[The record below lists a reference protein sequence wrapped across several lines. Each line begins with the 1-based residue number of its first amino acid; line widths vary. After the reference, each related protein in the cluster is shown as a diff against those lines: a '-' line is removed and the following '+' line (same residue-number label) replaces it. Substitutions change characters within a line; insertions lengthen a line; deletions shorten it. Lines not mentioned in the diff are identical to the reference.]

1 MEKSTKMDQQNADT
15 GDLLKLLRNGTLDG
29 VIYCG
34 EAQPAFPLFL
44 SRLCQEHAILREQV
58 IQRAGIERSYGHQ
71 LFNGLRRPSRDK
83 ALQLA
88 FGFSLDEKQTQA
100 LLRSA
105 EVGELTT
112 RVKRDA
118 VILYGLMHQLS
129 LEDTQKLLIHYSLR
143 SIGDGRA

>member
-1 MEKSTKMDQQNADT
+1 MDKQNSNTD
-15 GDLLKLLRNGTLDG
+15 DLIQLLYHGALDE

-34 EAQPAFPLFL
+34 GQQPTFPAFLAQ
-44 SRLCQEHAILREQV
+44 LCAERETTREQV

-71 LFNGLRRPSRDK
+71 LFNGIRRPSRDK

-88 FGFSLDEKQTQA
+88 FGFSLDEEHTQA

-105 EVGELTT
+105 GVGELTP

-118 VILYGLMHQLS
+118 VILYGLIHQLS
-129 LEDTQKLLIHYSLR
+129 LEDTQNLLAHYSLHP
-143 SIGDGRA
+143 IGV